1 MNYLFDTN
9 LLLLKLR
16 QHPQWQTVHD
26 TYRLDSATN
35 ILSIISVAELYSLAL
50 RNHWGAAR
58 LTQIENLRKEFA
70 EIDIYYE
77 EVIQKYAEIDAFS
90 QGKLAHKPLNVS
102 SRNMGKND
110 LWIAAI
116 ASVFDLT
123 LLTTD
128 ADFNHLNKTFLNVE
142 FISLQNL
149 KV

>member
-16 QHPQWQTVHD
+16 QHPNWQTVYD
-26 TYRLDSATN
+26 THNLDSAN
-35 ILSIISVAELYSLAL
+35 NMLSIISVAELYSLAL
-50 RNHWGAAR
+50 RNNWGTTR
-58 LTQIENLRKEFA
+58 ITEVEKLRKEFA

-77 EVIQKYAEIDAFS
+77 EVIQRYAEIDAFS
-90 QGKLAHKPLNVS
+90 QGKLTHKPLSIS

-128 ADFNHLNKTFLNVE
+128 ADFNHLDKVFLKVE
-142 FISLQNL
+142 FVVL
-149 KV
+149 

>member
-16 QHPQWQTVHD
+16 QHPKWQTVSD
-26 TYRLDSATN
+26 TFYLDTAN
-35 ILSIISVAELYSLAL
+35 NMLSIISVAELYSLAL
-50 RNHWGAAR
+50 RNNWGTKR
-58 LTQIENLRKEFA
+58 LTEIENLRKEFA

-77 EVIQKYAEIDAFS
+77 EVIQRYAEIDAFS
-90 QGKLAHKPLNVS
+90 QGKLAHKPLSVS

-128 ADFNHLNKTFLNVE
+128 ADFNHLNKVFLKVE
-142 FISLQNL
+142 F
-149 KV
+149 VVV

>member
-16 QHPQWQTVHD
+16 EHPKWQTVYETYNLD
-26 TYRLDSATN
+26 TAN
-35 ILSIISVAELYSLAL
+35 NMLSIISVAELYSLAL
-50 RNHWGAAR
+50 RNNWGTKR
-58 LTQIENLRKEFA
+58 ITEIKNLRKEFA
-70 EIDIYYE
+70 EIDIHYE
-77 EVIQKYAEIDAFS
+77 EVIQRYAEIDAFS
-90 QGKLAHKPLNVS
+90 QGKLTHKPLSVS

-128 ADFNHLNKTFLNVE
+128 ADFNHLNKVFLKVE
-142 FISLQNL
+142 FI
-149 KV
+149 VV

>member
-1 MNYLFDTN
+1 MNYLLDTN

-16 QHPQWQTVHD
+16 QNKQWQNVYD
-26 TYRLDSATN
+26 TYNLVNAN
-35 ILSIISVAELYSLAL
+35 NLLSIISVAELYSLAL
-50 RNHWGAAR
+50 RNNWGISRVA
-58 LTQIENLRKEFA
+58 QIEDLRKEFG

-77 EVIQKYAEIDAFS
+77 EVIQRYAEIDAFS
-90 QGKLAHKPLNVS
+90 QGKLSYKPLDES

-128 ADFNHLNKTFLNVE
+128 SDFNHLDKHFLNLE
-142 FISLQNL
+142 FIKIQ
-149 KV
+149 

>member
-16 QHPQWQTVHD
+16 QHPKWQTVYD
-26 TYRLDSATN
+26 TFYLDTAN
-35 ILSIISVAELYSLAL
+35 NMLSIISVAELYSLAL
-50 RNHWGAAR
+50 RNNWGTKR
-58 LTQIENLRKEFA
+58 LTEIENLRKEFA

-77 EVIQKYAEIDAFS
+77 EVIQRYAEIDAFS
-90 QGKLAHKPLNVS
+90 QGKLAHKPLSVS

-110 LWIAAI
+110 LWIVAV

-128 ADFNHLNKTFLNVE
+128 ADFNHLNKVF
-142 FISLQNL
+142 L
-149 KV
+149 KVELVVV

>member
-16 QHPQWQTVHD
+16 QNPYWNILND
-26 TYRLDSATN
+26 KYRFEEAN
-35 ILSIISVAELYSLAL
+35 NMLSIISVGELYSLGL
-50 RNHWGAAR
+50 RNKWGTTR
-58 LTQIENLRKEFA
+58 LSQIEDLRKEFG

-77 EVIQKYAEIDAFS
+77 EVIQRYAQIDAFS
-90 QGKLAHKPLNVS
+90 QGKLDKKPLLGS

-116 ASVFDLT
+116 ASTFDMT

-128 ADFNHLNKTFLNVE
+128 TDFVHLDKHFLNVE
-142 FISLQNL
+142 LIVL
-149 KV
+149 